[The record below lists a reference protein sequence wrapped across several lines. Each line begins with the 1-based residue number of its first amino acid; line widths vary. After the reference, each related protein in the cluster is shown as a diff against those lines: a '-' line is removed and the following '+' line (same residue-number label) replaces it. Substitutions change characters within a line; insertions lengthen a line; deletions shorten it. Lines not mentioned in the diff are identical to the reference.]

1 MKSFQSRT
9 NSDNS
14 EEEDI
19 NMNNSLTSNL
29 SIAKEEEFA
38 IISSVSSGDFFV
50 VNSNIPQKDELL
62 LQKRKRDDTVSDEN
76 SEKIMVKK
84 EENLIQTVNK
94 PKQRRQKIK
103 RKYRIL
109 FL

>member
-29 SIAKEEEFA
+29 SIEKNSQLSQVSAQKTSLMLILTSHRKMNYFYRREKEMTL
-38 IISSVSSGDFFV
+38 SVMK
-50 VNSNIPQKDELL
+50 IQK
-62 LQKRKRDDTVSDEN
+62 
-76 SEKIMVKK
+76 KK
-84 EENLIQTVNK
+84 W
-94 PKQRRQKIK
+94 
-103 RKYRIL
+103 
-109 FL
+109 

>member
-38 IISSVSSGDFFV
+38 IISSVSSKDFFDV
-50 VNSNIPQKDELL
+50 DFNIPQKDELL

-76 SEKIMVKK
+76 SEKKMVKK
-84 EENLIQTVNK
+84 EENLFQIVNE
-94 PKQRRQKIK
+94 PEHRRQKIK

>member
-38 IISSVSSGDFFV
+38 IISSGSSKDFFD

-76 SEKIMVKK
+76 SEKKMVKK
-84 EENLIQTVNK
+84 EENLFQIVNK
-94 PKQRRQKIK
+94 PKHRRQKIK

>member
-1 MKSFQSRT
+1 MKSFQSCT

-19 NMNNSLTSNL
+19 NMNNNITSNL

-38 IISSVSSGDFFV
+38 ILSSVSSKDFFD

-76 SEKIMVKK
+76 SEKKMVKK
-84 EENLIQTVNK
+84 EENLFQIVNK
-94 PKQRRQKIK
+94 PKHRRQKIK

>member
-38 IISSVSSGDFFV
+38 IISGVGSGGFFG
-50 VNSNIPQKDELL
+50 VNFNIPQKDELL

-76 SEKIMVKK
+76 SEKKMVKK
-84 EENLIQTVNK
+84 EEKLFQMVNK
-94 PKQRRQKIK
+94 PKHRRQKIK

>member
-38 IISSVSSGDFFV
+38 IISSVSSEDFFD

-62 LQKRKRDDTVSDEN
+62 LQKRKRADTVSDEN
-76 SEKIMVKK
+76 SEKKMVKK
-84 EENLIQTVNK
+84 EENLIQIVNK
-94 PKQRRQKIK
+94 PKHRRQKIK